1 MELMREVV
9 ESFIRL
15 VKAEIHPNAVL
26 VSSDDIFEVTQT
38 PSCILQGPS
47 VSESVEKVAQVHMA
61 SLLTMTFIIA
71 KYIQVSLLLTVSS

>member
-26 VSSDDIFEVTQT
+26 VAADDMFEVT
-38 PSCILQGPS
+38 
-47 VSESVEKVAQVHMA
+47 K
-61 SLLTMTFIIA
+61 
-71 KYIQVSLLLTVSS
+71 